1 MKEIITLGLKLLL
14 ISLIAALALGY
25 ANDATKDKIFEQREM
40 ANKEARIAVMPDA
53 DEFEKIDLDQ
63 KGITDD
69 IIQEGY
75 TAIKADSQIG
85 YVFKVTPKGY
95 GGAVEV
101 IVGISN
107 DGKLTGVRIGNMNET
122 PGLGAKSKNIE
133 FYGQYEGMSTAN
145 EIGVSKSASS
155 DTEIKAISGATIT
168 SKAVTKGVNHAI
180 DAFKGLSK

>member
-25 ANDATKDKIFEQREM
+25 ANEMTKGQILAQRES

-53 DEFEKIDLDQ
+53 DAFKPIDLEE
-63 KGITDD
+63 KNIDD
-69 IIQEGY
+69 SIILEGY
-75 TAIKADSQIG
+75 TALKNDSQIG
-85 YVFKVTPKGY
+85 YVFKVAPKGY

-107 DGKLTGVRIGNMNET
+107 ENKLTGVRIGNMNET
-122 PGLGAKSKNIE
+122 PGLGAKSKDLE
-133 FYGQYEGMSTAN
+133 FYSQYAGMNTLT
-145 EIGVSKSASS
+145 EIGVSKIAKTE
-155 DTEIKAISGATIT
+155 TEIKAISGATIT

-180 DAFKGLSK
+180 EAFKKIEK